1 MEKGDCAVIGVLGRV
16 EKVTAFIALVM
27 DIVTADIVAFLRGYK
42 DCDDCDGTGVVECNN
57 CNGYGK
63 LRCSECEGEGKVKK
77 ECPECEGSG
86 RKFF

>member
-1 MEKGDCAVIGVLGRV
+1 
-16 EKVTAFIALVM
+16 
-27 DIVTADIVAFLRGYK
+27 
-42 DCDDCDGTGVVECNN
+42 
-57 CNGYGK
+57 